1 MSVNV
6 DPQRYSYGR
15 RCVQYCV
22 EHGLDALIEEETLL
36 ELFIDQACYDAAVSE
51 IEKRCA
57 AIRARNSERND
68 GFSKAQPPWRGGSGG
83 GGSRK
88 KHKLF

>member
-1 MSVNV
+1 MTVTI

-15 RCVQYCV
+15 KCMLYCI
-22 EHGLDALIEEETLL
+22 EHGIDALIEQETLL

-57 AIRARNSERND
+57 AIQARNSERND
-68 GFSKAQPPWRGGSGG
+68 GFSKAQPPWRGGSSGG
-83 GGSRK
+83 SSRK
-88 KHKLF
+88 KPKMF